1 MKNIAKTAALAWRY
15 LWSRPLAAA
24 LNLLLLT
31 LGLAAITL
39 VLLVST
45 QLDQAFERDL
55 DGIDLVVGAKGSPLQ
70 LILAGVF
77 HIDVPTGNIPLQEV
91 QDLQSNPLVSQ
102 VIPLSLGDS
111 YQGFRIVGTT
121 PDYPAHYRAELA
133 QGALWQQPMDAVLG
147 ATVARSVVQP
157 GREGEPLVGAT
168 FVGTH
173 GLGAGGHAHGDH
185 PYRVSGVLAPCGCVL
200 DRLILTSTESVW
212 LVHETATAD
221 DPEDLEILKQER
233 EVTVALVRYRTPL
246 AAVSLPRAI
255 NANTSMQAAAP
266 AIEVTRLLR
275 LLGVGADVLRAFG
288 GVLLAVAALSVFI
301 ALWNA
306 VRERRFD
313 LAMLRMLGAP
323 RAAWPGWCCA
333 RHCGWRPWPAPWA
346 CCWATAWR
354 TRWAGR
360 CRRRGCCRS
369 PGPCGCPKRP
379 GCPCWRAWWLRWR
392 PCCRPCRLTA
402 PMWPTCWCSLD
413 RYVFCC
419 PLISPERN
427 HHEKTVDGFVPGP
440 LAADQRCS
448 LGPGPL

>member
-1 MKNIAKTAALAWRY
+1 MKNIAKNAVLAWRY

-31 LGLAAITL
+31 LGLAAMTL
-39 VLLVST
+39 VMLVAA
-45 QLDQAFERDL
+45 QVDLAFERDL
-55 DGIDLVVGAKGSPLQ
+55 NGIDLVVGAKGSPLQ

-77 HIDVPTGNIPLQEV
+77 HIDAPTGNIPLQEV
-91 QDLQSNPLVSQ
+91 QELQKNPLVAQ

-121 PDYPAHYRAELA
+121 PDYVAHYGAALA
-133 QGALWQQPMDAVLG
+133 QGALWSQPMDAVLG
-147 ATVARSVVQP
+147 ASVARAIVQP
-157 GREGEPLVGAT
+157 GHEQAALVGAT
-168 FVGTH
+168 FIGTH
-173 GLGAGGHAHGDH
+173 GLGAGGHAHGEH
-185 PYRVSGVLAPCGCVL
+185 PYRVSGVLQPCGCVL

-246 AAVSLPRAI
+246 AAVSLPRSV

-266 AIEVTRLLR
+266 AMEISRLLR

-313 LAMLRMLGAP
+313 LTMLRMLGAP
-323 RAAWPGWCCA
+323 PGRVAGLVLCEALWLAVVASGLGLLLGHGLAHAMGWALQAQGLLPVTGALWLPEEAGVPLLAGLVAAVA
-333 RHCGWRPWPAPWA
+333 ALLPAMQA
-346 CCWATAWR
+346 YR
-354 TRWAGR
+354 T
-360 CRRRGCCRS
+360 
-369 PGPCGCPKRP
+369 
-379 GCPCWRAWWLRWR
+379 
-392 PCCRPCRLTA
+392 
-402 PMWPTCWCSLD
+402 D
-413 RYVFCC
+413 V
-419 PLISPERN
+419 
-427 HHEKTVDGFVPGP
+427 
-440 LAADQRCS
+440 ADLLVQ
-448 LGPGPL
+448 P

>member
-45 QLDQAFERDL
+45 QLDRAFERDL
-55 DGIDLVVGAKGSPLQ
+55 EGIDLVVGAKGSPLQ

-91 QDLQSNPLVSQ
+91 QALQQNPLVAQ
-102 VIPLSLGDS
+102 VVPLSLGDS
-111 YQGFRIVGTT
+111 YQGYRIVGTT
-121 PDYPAHYRAELA
+121 PDYVAHYRATLA
-133 QGALWQQPMDAVLG
+133 EGALWQQPMDAVLG
-147 ATVARSVVQP
+147 ASAARGIVKQ
-157 GREGEPLVGAT
+157 GHAGQPLVGAT
-168 FVGTH
+168 FIGSH
-173 GLGAGGHAHGDH
+173 GLGGGGHAHGDH

-212 LVHETATAD
+212 LVHEAATAD

-323 RAAWPGWCCA
+323 PG
-333 RHCGWRPWPAPWA
+333 RV
-346 CCWATAWR
+346 
-354 TRWAGR
+354 AGLVL
-360 CRRRGCCRS
+360 CEAL
-369 PGPCGCPKRP
+369 
-379 GCPCWRAWWLRWR
+379 W
-392 PCCRPCRLTA
+392 
-402 PMWPTCWCSLD
+402 
-413 RYVFCC
+413 
-419 PLISPERN
+419 
-427 HHEKTVDGFVPGP
+427 
-440 LAADQRCS
+440 LAALAS
-448 LGPGPL
+448 ALGLLLGHALAHGLGWALQAQGLLPVTGWIWLPAEAGVPLLAAGVAALAALLPAVQAYRTDVADLLSQP